1 MTACLTA
8 QEVALDDEVFASE
21 ALCRRALATDY
32 PDFLDRLS
40 TVPKT
45 PESCFEFLYALPHDR
60 KQMQALRR
68 LEAEAARAGIDTP
81 YAVEHFVVL
90 QAYLAALPRL
100 RSLPV
105 DDSVKQ
111 QFCATCRLLASPLQ
125 TRENRLAHDS
135 DAFAELAQIVTLRRF
150 HAGQLSFD
158 IMNMPRAWLL
168 KVHPFELGSLTLEIM
183 VGIGGLGPVVMPHIN
198 YWRPNPLFILRRE
211 QEHALWRIAKS
222 LERQRHVRGLAASSW
237 LYCQEVGESFPHLAW
252 VRNFFVNR
260 GAYIVDAGPA
270 LVDAGFLV
278 GSEKR
283 RRLYADGKFRP
294 RETLVLWRRRDML
307 TWASSCTGPNE
318 AARPRSVSPSSVRAT
333 PPRCPTNNITD
344 HRRKLQN
351 GRATLID
358 CKRLLFYN
366 PRHYVVAILFLPAL
380 FFAIL
385 AGALWTAAAGVPVF
399 IFIICVMW
407 MFQYFCLQ

>member
-1 MTACLTA
+1 MKAFHISLGCVTSLSIGELT
-8 QEVALDDEVFASE
+8 S
-21 ALCRRALATDY
+21 
-32 PDFLDRLS
+32 
-40 TVPKT
+40 
-45 PESCFEFLYALPHDR
+45 
-60 KQMQALRR
+60 
-68 LEAEAARAGIDTP
+68 
-81 YAVEHFVVL
+81 
-90 QAYLAALPRL
+90 
-100 RSLPV
+100 
-105 DDSVKQ
+105 
-111 QFCATCRLLASPLQ
+111 
-125 TRENRLAHDS
+125 
-135 DAFAELAQIVTLRRF
+135 
-150 HAGQLSFD
+150 
-158 IMNMPRAWLL
+158 
-168 KVHPFELGSLTLEIM
+168 
-183 VGIGGLGPVVMPHIN
+183 
-198 YWRPNPLFILRRE
+198 
-211 QEHALWRIAKS
+211 
-222 LERQRHVRGLAASSW
+222 
-237 LYCQEVGESFPHLAW
+237 
-252 VRNFFVNR
+252 
-260 GAYIVDAGPA
+260 VDAGPA

-385 AGALWTAAAGVPVF
+385 AGALLDGGRRSPCIYFHHLRYVDVP
-399 IFIICVMW
+399 IFLFAVN
-407 MFQYFCLQ
+407 FAHVVAK